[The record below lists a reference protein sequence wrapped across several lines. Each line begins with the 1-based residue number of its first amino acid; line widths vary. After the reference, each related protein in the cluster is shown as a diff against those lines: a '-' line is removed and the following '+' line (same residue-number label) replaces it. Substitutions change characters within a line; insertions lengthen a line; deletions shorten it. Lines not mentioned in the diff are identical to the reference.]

1 MKKRLNNF
9 TLIEI
14 LVAMTILTVGVVSLS
29 MLMASAS
36 NRTAKAR
43 DRWERD
49 HLLTQAVEFFMLNPP
64 GTSLD
69 ERFLQESKYSVD
81 CTFDSP
87 AGVPE
92 SGGVKMNN
100 ARFVTMHVKL
110 IHKSGKVVDSAAI
123 DRIVGG

>member
-1 MKKRLNNF
+1 MKNSANCF

-14 LVAMTILTVGVVSLS
+14 LVAMTVLTVGIVSLS

-43 DRWERD
+43 ERWERD

-64 GTSLD
+64 GTSAD
-69 ERFLQESKYSVD
+69 DRFLPESKYTVD
-81 CTFDSP
+81 CTFDTP
-87 AGVPE
+87 ADAPD
-92 SGGVKMNN
+92 SGGINMNN
-100 ARFVTMHVKL
+100 ARLVTMHVKL
-110 IHKSGKVVDSAAI
+110 IDKSGRVAASAAV